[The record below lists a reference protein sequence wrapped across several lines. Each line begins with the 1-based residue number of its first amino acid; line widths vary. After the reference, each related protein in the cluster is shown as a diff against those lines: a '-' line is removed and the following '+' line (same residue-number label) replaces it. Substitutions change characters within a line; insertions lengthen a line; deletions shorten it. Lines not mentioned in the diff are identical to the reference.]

1 MKIIY
6 IRESIQTCDI
16 IKRIIIK
23 VRCFL
28 NKVYIEKKD
37 NRVIYNLPIYANK
50 NISIFRINKLS
61 KRIIKNLEKDEVT
74 VIVLSKYLHTL
85 KCLKDNLYIK
95 NIDIIEG
102 RYLFKCL
109 TYKIIE
115 YIIKIQNK
123 CMEELDVSI
132 LVNEFNNINKNLIV
146 KIAKEVKTLK
156 IVTNNIDKCKE
167 IEKFLYGEFGI
178 LVDIS
183 NNKKTSL
190 ANSQIIL
197 NFDFSEDVINKYRIN
212 DKAIIIN
219 FLGRRLIKSK
229 KFNGININYFKIKV
243 PKKYNIDGFRTEDIY
258 ESEIYNKE
266 IYEVEKKTLDDKI
279 KIIKLIGN
287 NGSIKEK
294 EYMDKI
300 YFNT

>member
-1 MKIIY
+1 MKVIY
-6 IRESIQTCDI
+6 IRETIQTCDI

-23 VRCFL
+23 VRYFL
-28 NKVYIEKKD
+28 NKIYIEKKD
-37 NRVIYNLPIYANK
+37 NRIIYNLPIYANQ
-50 NISIFRINKLS
+50 NISIFRISKLS
-61 KRIIKNLEKDEVT
+61 KTIIKNLEKDEAN

-85 KCLKDNLYIK
+85 KCLKDNLHTK

-132 LVNEFNNINKNLIV
+132 LVNEFNNINKTLII

-156 IVTNNIDKCKE
+156 IVTNNIDKCKG

-219 FLGRRLIKSK
+219 FLGRVLIKSK
-229 KFNGININYFKIKV
+229 KFNGININYFKINA
-243 PKKYNIDGFRTEDIY
+243 PKRYNIDEFRTEDIY
-258 ESEIYNKE
+258 ESDIYIKE
-266 IYEVEKKTLDDKI
+266 ICEVEKKAVGDKI

-294 EYMDKI
+294 EYIDKI
-300 YFNT
+300 NFNT